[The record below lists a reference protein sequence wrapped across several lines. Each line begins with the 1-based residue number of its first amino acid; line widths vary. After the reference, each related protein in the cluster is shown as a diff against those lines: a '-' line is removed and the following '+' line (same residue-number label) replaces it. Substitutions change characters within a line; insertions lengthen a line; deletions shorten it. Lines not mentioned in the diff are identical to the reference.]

1 MQNIQFD
8 FSTLHLYGTAFFDFL
23 RLRKRMFVDEM
34 KWDIPHND
42 VMEMDQYDTPM
53 AQYALVLRD
62 GQVVGGARAMATT
75 AVWGAH
81 TYMLR
86 DAFSG
91 KLPHI
96 PPEVMTV
103 EIASPKVW
111 ECTRIVISD
120 ALTTHEDRQECME
133 HIIDGVVSLTLK
145 HGADQVIGLSTV
157 ALMRWLRGL
166 GYPVGRLGAPYR
178 NAEDGRH
185 YAVLHMPAEYSR
197 AWKARAAIAQN
208 LLAQQAS
215 DIPGQATTP
224 PANLVSLPQ
233 PALYAHSA

>member
-8 FSTLHLYGTAFFDFL
+8 FSSLHLHGSAFFDFL

-42 VMEMDQYDTPM
+42 VMEMDQYDTPL
-53 AQYALVLRD
+53 ARYALVLRD
-62 GQVVGGARAMATT
+62 GKVVGGARAMATT

-96 PPEVMTV
+96 PPHVMTV

-120 ALTTHEDRQECME
+120 DLITHEDRQECME
-133 HIIDGVVSLTLK
+133 HIIDGVVSLTLAN
-145 HGADQVIGLSTV
+145 GADQVIGLSSV

-166 GYPVGRLGAPYR
+166 GYPVGRIGEPYR
-178 NAEDGRH
+178 NGEDGRQ

-197 AWKARAAIAQN
+197 AWKARAAVAQAFV
-208 LLAQQAS
+208 AQQDWDVAGPVVAAS
-215 DIPGQATTP
+215 
-224 PANLVSLPQ
+224 NLIHLPVAQ
-233 PALYAHSA
+233 PYALSA

>member
-1 MQNIQFD
+1 MQNIQFE
-8 FSTLHLYGTAFFDFL
+8 FSQLHLYGTAFFDFL

-62 GQVVGGARAMATT
+62 GKVVGGARAMATT
-75 AVWGAH
+75 AVWGTH

-120 ALTTHEDRQECME
+120 DLTTHAERQECME
-133 HIIDGVVSLTLK
+133 HIIDGVVSLTLA
-145 HGADQVIGLSTV
+145 HGADQVIGLSSV

-166 GYPVGRLGAPYR
+166 GYPVGRIGQPYR
-178 NAEDGRH
+178 NGEDGRQ

-197 AWKARAAIAQN
+197 AWKERAAKVQPMLAINDWDDAAVQMTATNLRHMPQAQ
-208 LLAQQAS
+208 
-215 DIPGQATTP
+215 TF
-224 PANLVSLPQ
+224 
-233 PALYAHSA
+233 ALSA